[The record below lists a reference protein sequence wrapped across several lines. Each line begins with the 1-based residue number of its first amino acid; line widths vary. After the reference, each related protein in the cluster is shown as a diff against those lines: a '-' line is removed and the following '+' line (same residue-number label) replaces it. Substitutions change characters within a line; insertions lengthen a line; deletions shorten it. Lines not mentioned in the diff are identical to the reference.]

1 VACGNCVGN
10 HYKATAGKCL
20 ACEDVDLL
28 PICFTVIALL
38 GCLGGLCKYSKTD
51 VARLQ
56 LTSVYA
62 YIYTNICIG
71 DVWACILDV

>member
-1 VACGNCVGN
+1 
-10 HYKATAGKCL
+10 
-20 ACEDVDLL
+20 LL

-38 GCLGGLCKYSKTD
+38 GSLGGLCKYSKTD

-71 DVWACILDV
+71 DVGACILDV